1 MGTSDNTLKIDLAK
15 QFSCLEEHHNL
26 TQLLQSETQLL
37 QPYWAGDMAVTQK
50 QLQSSPVLALGLS
63 FGLTTL
69 QLSRNAAV
77 LTGKI
82 LPGLVGKAEVSRS
95 LQHPEVRTRRICEF
109 DQDIRHVEELKERNM
124 ELVGCSKLHEKQGKL
139 GGSRLK
145 KGAAALQSPLLTGS
159 SWSKI
164 LRI

>member
-1 MGTSDNTLKIDLAK
+1 M
-15 QFSCLEEHHNL
+15 
-26 TQLLQSETQLL
+26 
-37 QPYWAGDMAVTQK
+37 TQK

-109 DQDIRHVEELKERNM
+109 DQDIRHVEELKERNT
-124 ELVGCSKLHEKQGKL
+124 ELVGCSKLYEKQGEP